1 MTLNQKKIYTHIT
14 LVIEKRQ
21 SLNRLLSN
29 ISDASFSLMS
39 CSVSSLI
46 SLSSDSP
53 SALKT
58 LTILHAKDSH
68 SSVWGA
74 TQGFLSLSQ
83 WWKFSI
89 SLVHFLSIY
98 IIFFIVQLQSCKTLE
113 PHGWQHARLPCP
125 SLSPGVKFMFIE
137 LVMLSNHLIFCHPFS
152 FCLQSF
158 PASGSFP
165 VSQLFASGVQSIGV
179 SASASV
185 LPMNIQDWLPLGWM
199 DWFDFLA
206 VLGILKSLL
215 QHHNSKASWFS
226 LVTYFI
232 QSEISQKEKNKCHIL
247 MRTCGIWKNWYRRSY
262 LQSRNWDTDLETKG
276 VATKGEVRVEM
287 NWEVGTDIHI
297 HHWSYL

>member
-14 LVIEKRQ
+14 LVVEKRQ
-21 SLNRLLSN
+21 FLNKLLSN

-46 SLSSDSP
+46 SLYSDSP

-74 TQGFLSLSQ
+74 NQGFLSLSQ

-98 IIFFIVQLQSCKTLE
+98 IIFFIVQLLSYKTLE
-113 PHGWQHARLPCP
+113 LHGWQHARLPCP

-137 LVMLSNHLIFCHPFS
+137 LVMQSNHLIFCHPFS

-165 VSQLFASGVQSIGV
+165 VTQLFASSGWGIG
-179 SASASV
+179 SLASA
-185 LPMNIQDWLPLGWM
+185 
-199 DWFDFLA
+199 
-206 VLGILKSLL
+206 
-215 QHHNSKASWFS
+215 
-226 LVTYFI
+226 
-232 QSEISQKEKNKCHIL
+232 
-247 MRTCGIWKNWYRRSY
+247 
-262 LQSRNWDTDLETKG
+262 
-276 VATKGEVRVEM
+276 
-287 NWEVGTDIHI
+287 
-297 HHWSYL
+297 

>member
-1 MTLNQKKIYTHIT
+1 M
-14 LVIEKRQ
+14 E
-21 SLNRLLSN
+21 LLGVYSCC
-29 ISDASFSLMS
+29 
-39 CSVSSLI
+39 CSVAKSS
-46 SLSSDSP
+46 P
-53 SALKT
+53 
-58 LTILHAKDSH
+58 ILCDPK
-68 SSVWGA
+68 G
-74 TQGFLSLSQ
+74 
-83 WWKFSI
+83 
-89 SLVHFLSIY
+89 
-98 IIFFIVQLQSCKTLE
+98 LQ
-113 PHGWQHARLPCP
+113 HIRLPCP
-125 SLSPGVKFMFIE
+125 SLYPGACSNSCS
-137 LVMLSNHLIFCHPFS
+137 LSQSCYPMISFFVTLSFFCP
-152 FCLQSF
+152 QSF

-199 DWFDFLA
+199 DWFDFLT

-262 LQSRNWDTDLETKG
+262 LQSRNRDTDLETKG